1 MKCPRCHSEIS
12 EGAQFCS
19 SCGMKLE
26 TCPHC
31 HQIVIPGAKYC
42 STCGQA
48 LQEEKVD
55 YVGGYYE
62 PIDFSNNE
70 PSHNENQASFEDA
83 PNTKKLNKKVIVIS
97 VVALVIVSVLSFAY
111 LTVKPSLT
119 DLIDSTQGTNTP
131 TITNGTMSIAS
142 STSFATHTGNINQK
156 GTVYQDDK
164 QIYMCDD
171 NGQLIV
177 MDSKLNNQK
186 VLVKEECQ
194 YINVTK
200 DDIYYV
206 DSSYYLH
213 RIKKDGTNSE
223 VVIDKAVYYV
233 VVKDNKIYYQ
243 LDSDSEHLYVYD
255 IETKKETKLNNQSA
269 YNINVT
275 DDCLYYSSDDGI
287 YKTGLD
293 GKGEEKI
300 ISGKIYN
307 MIYQN
312 NKIYYLKE
320 ENSTGY
326 LYEYDIK
333 AKDQKTNVIS
343 HDAYSFYNLTDQY
356 IFYLNSQ
363 GQLQKYDLSNKNE
376 KTIFSGNM
384 KDAQIIGDKLV
395 ITTKSSGY
403 GNSETYQ
410 VLMDFDGN
418 QQQRL
423 FVKSSGNYI

>member
-19 SCGMKLE
+19 NCGMKVE
-26 TCPHC
+26 ICPFC

-42 STCGQA
+42 SSCGQS
-48 LQEEKVD
+48 LQKAEPE

-62 PIDFSNNE
+62 PIDFSKNE
-70 PSHNENQASFEDA
+70 TSHDENQTSFEEI
-83 PNTKKLNKKVIVIS
+83 PNTKKLNKRVIIIS
-97 VVALVIVSVLSFAY
+97 VATLVIVSVLSFVY

-119 DLIDSTQGTNTP
+119 DLIDSSQSTNTP
-131 TITNGTMSIAS
+131 AITNGTMSIAS
-142 STSFATHTGNINQK
+142 STSFATHIGNINQK

-177 MDSKLNNQK
+177 MDSKLENQK
-186 VLVKEECQ
+186 VLVNEECQ

-200 DDIYYV
+200 DEIYYV
-206 DSSYYLH
+206 DSSYHLH

-223 VVIDKAVYYV
+223 MVIDKAVYYV
-233 VVKDNKIYYQ
+233 VVKDDKIYYQ
-243 LDSDSEHLYVYD
+243 SDSDSEHLYVYD
-255 IETKKETKLNNQSA
+255 IETKKESQLNNQSA

-300 ISGKIYN
+300 VDGTILN
-307 MIYQN
+307 MIYQDK
-312 NKIYYLKE
+312 KIYYFKDDE
-320 ENSTGY
+320 DGTGS
-326 LYEYDIK
+326 LCEYDIES
-333 AKDQKTNVIS
+333 QKTNEIS
-343 HDAYSFYNLTDQY
+343 HSAYSFYNITNDYL
-356 IFYLNSQ
+356 FYLNSQ
-363 GQLQKYDLSNKNE
+363 GQLQKYNFKNKSE
-376 KTIFSGNM
+376 TTIFSGNVI
-384 KDAQIIGDKLV
+384 DAQIIGDKLV
-395 ITTKSSGY
+395 ITTKSNGY
-403 GNSETYQ
+403 GNRETYQ
-410 VLMDFDGN
+410 VLMDFDGD

-423 FVKSSGNYI
+423 FAKSSGSYI

>member
-1 MKCPRCHSEIS
+1 MKCPRCQSEIS
-12 EGAQFCS
+12 DGAQFCS
-19 SCGMKLE
+19 NCGMKVE
-26 TCPHC
+26 ICPYC

-42 STCGQA
+42 SSCGQS
-48 LQEEKVD
+48 LQKAEPE

-62 PIDFSNNE
+62 PIDFSKNE
-70 PSHNENQASFEDA
+70 TSHDENQTSFEDI
-83 PNTKKLNKKVIVIS
+83 PNTKKLNKRVIIIS
-97 VVALVIVSVLSFAY
+97 VATLVIVSVLSFVY

-119 DLIDSTQGTNTP
+119 DLINSSQSTNTP

-142 STSFATHTGNINQK
+142 STSFVTHTGNINQK
-156 GTVYQDDK
+156 GTVYQDGK

-177 MDSKLNNQK
+177 MDSKLENQK
-186 VLVKEECQ
+186 VLVNEECQ

-206 DSSYYLH
+206 DSSYHLH

-223 VVIDKAVYYV
+223 MVIDKAVYYV
-233 VVKDNKIYYQ
+233 VIKDNKIYYQ

-255 IETKKETKLNNQSA
+255 IETKKETKLNDQSA

-275 DDCLYYSSDDGI
+275 DDCLYYSSKDGI
-287 YKTGLD
+287 YKMGLD

-300 ISGKIYN
+300 VSGNILN
-307 MIYQN
+307 MIYQDK
-312 NKIYYLKE
+312 KIYYLKA
-320 ENSTGY
+320 ENNVGY
-326 LYEYDIK
+326 LCEYDIES
-333 AKDQKTNVIS
+333 QKTNEIS
-343 HDAYSFYNLTDQY
+343 RNAYSFYNLTNDY
-356 IFYLNSQ
+356 LFYLNTQ
-363 GQLQKYDLSNKNE
+363 GQLQRYDFKNKNE
-376 KTIFSGNM
+376 KTIFSGNIT
-384 KDAQIIGDKLV
+384 DAQIIGNKLV
-395 ITTKSSGY
+395 ITTQSSGY

-410 VLMDFDGN
+410 VLMDFDGE